1 MPNNPFDSVK
11 IFRVEES
18 DDVVYVEIP
27 EEKRHLL
34 KDYLDPWRRRSDDI
48 ETGMEMIHHM
58 ADGWIGKHGLSQ
70 SDLATI
76 DPEIARYTKIRHVGE
91 STG

>member
-1 MPNNPFDSVK
+1 MK